1 MGLEIEGAG
10 SGSLKVGRIA
20 EEEKQS
26 EKTGGLVAVSLNWV
40 KSNRVTK
47 LSNLLGP
54 QISLKVNQ

>member
-26 EKTGGLVAVSLNWV
+26 EKIGEVWL
-40 KSNRVTK
+40 R
-47 LSNLLGP
+47 
-54 QISLKVNQ
+54 